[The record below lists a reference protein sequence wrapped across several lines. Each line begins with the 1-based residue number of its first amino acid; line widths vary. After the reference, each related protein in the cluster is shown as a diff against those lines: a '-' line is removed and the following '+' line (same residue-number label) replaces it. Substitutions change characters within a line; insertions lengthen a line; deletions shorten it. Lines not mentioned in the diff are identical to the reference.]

1 MGNLSASQHER
12 LLIIRSLFLKAQE
25 LVTDPGRW
33 SEGFMLLH
41 LHDAVELFLAVV
53 AEHRGIRLDN
63 SDGFEKLIEKIDK
76 SVDASTPALPL
87 VSQLRRLN
95 RARVSFKHAG
105 LLAQRN
111 EVLTWLA
118 NVETFLEE
126 VSRSHLDLDF
136 RTVSLASLIRHPR
149 LNRLARRAEE
159 ALQRA
164 AFADAALYSAQAM
177 TLALALAKTM
187 GSRVPLGVREI
198 RLGSQADLAKAI
210 IDTREELDQVVDLLS
225 FGISFFDLRRFRALT
240 PHVNLSMAMTFWA
253 NWDRDPQDVTV
264 DEARF
269 CVEFAIRTVE
279 HLEHLGLIALASP
292 RDRPRSELRT
302 VKHEGFM
309 CAYPGRDNEIIR
321 EVRPGESL
329 WVVKGSLRDGF
340 VTTLE
345 ESEVG
350 YVEESLLEPID
361 SPTTRET
368 PAGGAPE
375 RSS

>member
-1 MGNLSASQHER
+1 LSASQHER
-12 LLIIRSLFLKAQE
+12 LLIVRSLFLKAQK
-25 LVTDPGRW
+25 LVTDSGRW
-33 SEGFMLLH
+33 SEGFLLLH
-41 LHDAVELFLAVV
+41 LQDALELFLAVV
-53 AEHRGIRLDN
+53 AEHRGIRIDN
-63 SDGFEKLIEKIDK
+63 NDGFERLIEKIDK
-76 SVDASTPALPL
+76 SVGDATLALPL

-95 RARVSFKHAG
+95 RARVDFKHYG
-105 LLAQRN
+105 LHSAQRH

-118 NVETFLEE
+118 NAETFLEE
-126 VSRSHLDLDF
+126 VSRSHLNLDF
-136 RTVSLASLIRHPR
+136 RTVSLASMIRHPR
-149 LNRLARRAEE
+149 LGRLARRAEE
-159 ALQRA
+159 ALERA
-164 AFADAALYSAQAM
+164 AFADAALYSAQTM

-187 GSRVPLGVREI
+187 GSRVPLGVREM
-198 RLGSQADLAKAI
+198 RLGPQADLAKAI

-225 FGISFFDLRRFRALT
+225 FGLSFFDLRHFRALT
-240 PHVNLSMAMTFWA
+240 PHVNLSTAMTFWA

-279 HLEHLGLIALASP
+279 HLEHLGLIAPGSP
-292 RDRPRSELRT
+292 RDRLRSEPRI

-309 CAYPGRDNEIIR
+309 YVYPGRDDEIIR

-350 YVEESLLEPID
+350 YVEESLLEPIE
-361 SPTTRET
+361 SPTARET
-368 PAGGAPE
+368 PEGGAPE
-375 RSS
+375 RST